1 MVDRF
6 QQFPHD
12 ADLRL
17 FQEAITFTE
26 ADTGFSSRIIE
37 KDYYCSLILNRLF
50 SNHGKEVSLIFKGG
64 TCLSKVYVDFYR
76 LSEDLDFVIPVALDS
91 SRQSRR
97 KKMESVKKLFS
108 ELANNIP
115 QIEIKEDLRGHNESR
130 QYIGYIEYPSCLFD
144 RQELIKIE
152 IGLREPLLLFS
163 AKQPA
168 KTIIENPFTGKPLL
182 PLYSVKAIALE
193 EGYAEKIRAALS
205 RKEPAIRDFFDLLY
219 AKNNLNL
226 NFLNDGFI
234 QLVEKKLAVPGNHP
248 INISAERKKSLR
260 KQVDTELRSVLRPS
274 DFTWFDL
281 DESFRI
287 VLDIAA
293 KLQDY

>member
-6 QQFPHD
+6 QEFFHD
-12 ADLRL
+12 EDPQL
-17 FQEAITFTE
+17 FQEAVTFTE

-50 SNHGKEVSLIFKGG
+50 SDPDREVSLIFKGG

-76 LSEDLDFVIPVALDS
+76 LSEDLDFVIPVVSDS
-91 SRQSRR
+91 PRQSRS
-97 KKMESVKKLFS
+97 KKMEGVKKLFS
-108 ELANNIP
+108 ELPNNIP

-144 RQELIKIE
+144 RKEQIKIE
-152 IGLREPLLLFS
+152 IGLREPLFLSS

-182 PLYSVKAIALE
+182 PLYSVNAIALE

-205 RKEPAIRDFFDLLY
+205 RKVPAIRDFFDLLY

-226 NFLNDGFI
+226 DYLTDEFI
-234 QLVEKKLAVPGNHP
+234 QLVEKKLAIPGNHP
-248 INISAERKKSLR
+248 VNISAERKQILR

-274 DFTWFDL
+274 DFRRFDL

-293 KLQDY
+293 KLKDY